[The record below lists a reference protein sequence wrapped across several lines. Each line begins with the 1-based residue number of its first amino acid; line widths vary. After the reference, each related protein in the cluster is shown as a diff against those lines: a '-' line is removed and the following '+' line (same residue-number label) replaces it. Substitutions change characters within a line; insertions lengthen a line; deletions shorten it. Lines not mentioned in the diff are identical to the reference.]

1 MRAIKLLDMAESL
14 RRRAAEVTGM
24 ADYAHK
30 MLEAADEAER
40 LARLE
45 PVAREA
51 EKRSTQGTLRCIG

>member
-1 MRAIKLLDMAESL
+1 
-14 RRRAAEVTGM
+14 M